1 MGSRVG
7 PLSVSI
13 NVEVNDMSLKI
24 LIVDDDPVS
33 LRVMRSLIVSLG
45 HTVLTFEDKLEAE
58 ERAECQRFDVVF
70 LGMRLPE
77 LYGLEV
83 ARFVRNTEMNRES
96 TIVMLNAT
104 DDIESLRMAF
114 SEGADFVL
122 TKPLTAARIL
132 PMLAAMESPGWKGKR
147 HAARLPL
154 FTDVVCKSNG
164 REFRLRSMNISQSG
178 MLLQP
183 SIEGKIGEEVALEFK
198 IAEFR
203 ASLDVRARITR
214 KEGTDRVGMEFVNLA
229 PEDIN
234 AIQLY
239 VLGRMMKPQLS
250 HERGTSRNIWME
262 QGFFAES

>member
-1 MGSRVG
+1 
-7 PLSVSI
+7 
-13 NVEVNDMSLKI
+13 MSLKI

-33 LRVMRSLIVSLG
+33 LKVMRSLIVSLG
-45 HTVLTFEDKLEAE
+45 HTVLTFEDRLEAE

-70 LGMRLPE
+70 LGMRMPE
-77 LYGLEV
+77 LQGLEV
-83 ARFVRNTEMNRES
+83 ARSVRNTEMNRET
-96 TIVMLNAT
+96 TIIMLNAT

-122 TKPLTAARIL
+122 TKPVTAGRML

-154 FTDVVCKSNG
+154 FTEVLCKWNG
-164 REFRLRSMNISQSG
+164 QEYPMRSMNISQSG

-183 SIEGKIGEEVALEFK
+183 DMDGKIGDEVSLEFK

-203 ASLDVRARITR
+203 ASLNVRARITR
-214 KEGTDRVGMEFVNLA
+214 KEGADRVGMEFVELA
-229 PEDIN
+229 PEDMN

-239 VLGRMMKPQLS
+239 VMGRLMKPQLS
-250 HERGTSRNIWME
+250 HERGTSRSLWMG
-262 QGFFAES
+262 QGFLTKP

>member
-1 MGSRVG
+1 
-7 PLSVSI
+7 
-13 NVEVNDMSLKI
+13 MSLKI
-24 LIVDDDPVS
+24 LIVDDDPAS

-70 LGMRLPE
+70 LGMRMPE
-77 LYGLEV
+77 LHGLEV
-83 ARFVRNTEMNRES
+83 ARFVRNTEMNRET

-122 TKPLTAARIL
+122 TKPLTAGRIL
-132 PMLAAMESPGWKGKR
+132 PMLAAMESPGWKGRR
-147 HAARLPL
+147 HAVRSPL
-154 FTDVVCKSNG
+154 FTEVVCKSDG
-164 REFRLRSMNISQSG
+164 REFRLRSLNISQSG

-183 SIEGKIGEEVALEFK
+183 SIDGKIGEKVTLEFK

-203 ASLDVRARITR
+203 ASLSVRARIIR
-214 KEGTDRVGMEFVNLA
+214 KEGADRVGMEFVDLA

-239 VLGRMMKPQLS
+239 VLGRMMKSQLS

-262 QGFFAES
+262 QGFFTES